1 MLSYNFLWKP
11 ELVWA
16 AVTAVAL
23 VVAQAV
29 QATDPSVVAD
39 WRTWSL
45 AVVGA
50 AVRAG
55 LGAFLDAA
63 RTPTSTEGL

>member
-1 MLSYNFLWKP
+1 MLTYDFKAGP

-16 AVTAVAL
+16 AVTAAAL

-50 AVRAG
+50 VVRAG

-63 RTPTSTEGL
+63 RTPTSSEGL